1 MHKILI
7 PAVFFILLSAHATA
21 QADTN
26 SITIGNRPVV
36 LNPENTR
43 SLYYLGKVWG
53 FIKYFHP
60 SITEAKKDWDTEL
73 INFLPGYLSAGSQQ
87 DRNDSLLNWIDRLGN
102 IPLVAAPDYQ
112 TLKAPKLMPD
122 FSWISEQELGPPLTK
137 KLQTVLAHRQQGDQR
152 YIRFFRTEG
161 LNIPVFQ
168 NEKRFP
174 AAEWSKAEVR
184 LLALFRF
191 WNAMEYWYP
200 YKYNLPVSWN
210 RILLNGIDEFLRA
223 DSPEAYNLA
232 IMRLVT
238 ALHDGHG
245 FVTSAVAN
253 NMQGSYYLPVRFN
266 YVQGKVIVSSIS
278 KDSVAAAA
286 GLAVGDIVE
295 SIDGRSIKEILEEK
309 LLTTPGSTRA
319 YQLHAICINLH
330 RSTSPTTALG
340 IRKKKKRFAI
350 SVPNELNKGRVDP
363 YVPAFVLQK
372 DSSLSRL
379 DKGILYLNM
388 GKLTMNEDSARL
400 VQLMEKSS
408 ALIIDAR
415 QNAIE
420 DPKRPNVIGL
430 LEEWICEGKQP
441 YVFSTGQPEYAGAFL
456 LAKDSAPPFK
466 PHPAR
471 YNKPVVILINE
482 EAISVGEFMS
492 MLFSQAPGAILM
504 GSATAGADGPSSY
517 FQLPGDVYAG
527 FTGTGIYWKDG
538 SETQRVGIRPTVE
551 VLPTIKGFRQNRD
564 ELVEKAVRYLIKK
577 MK

>member
-1 MHKILI
+1 MHKYLIL
-7 PAVFFILLSAHATA
+7 VGFFIVLSATANA

-26 SITIGNRPVV
+26 SIYIGDRPVV
-36 LNPENTR
+36 LSPENTQ
-43 SLYYLGKVWG
+43 SLYTLGKIWG
-53 FIKYFHP
+53 FVKYFHP
-60 SITEAKKDWDTEL
+60 AITQEKKDWDTEL

-102 IPLVAAPDYQ
+102 IPPVQAPDYG
-112 TLKAPKLMPD
+112 LLEAPKLMPD
-122 FSWISEQELGPPLTK
+122 FSWISEKELGPALTK

-152 YIRFFRTEG
+152 YIKFLRTEG

-174 AAEWSKAEVR
+174 AAEWSKPEVR
-184 LLALFRF
+184 LLGLFRF

-253 NMQGSYYLPVRFN
+253 NMMGHYYLPVRFK
-266 YVQGKVIVSSIS
+266 YAQGQVIIASVS
-278 KDSVAAAA
+278 KDSVATAA

-309 LLTTPGSTRA
+309 LLITPGSTRA
-319 YQLHAICINLH
+319 YQLYAICINLN

-340 IRKKKKRFAI
+340 IRKKKKRLVI
-350 SVPNELNKGRVDP
+350 SVPNELNKGRVDQ
-363 YVPAFVLQK
+363 YVPAFSHQR
-372 DSSLSRL
+372 DSSLSML
-379 DKGILYLNM
+379 DKGIAYLNM

-400 VQLMEKSS
+400 VQLLERSS

-492 MLFSQAPGAILM
+492 MLFGQAPGAILM